1 MRATELL
8 RMSLL
13 IPPRPSSPFI
23 TPHRSQHLPV
33 LYPRMPSAQSGV
45 EDGRTRSNGWVVLI
59 ACSWRL
65 IASLIRA
72 MECPAAAGCTN
83 HVVLI
88 ACSWRRIA
96 SLIRAMECPAAAGC
110 MYHLKRLPA
119 SYMLAPPQ
127 PFEMYTFD
135 SPEIA
140 IGLPSQQER
149 TCRFVGN

>member
-1 MRATELL
+1 
-8 RMSLL
+8 
-13 IPPRPSSPFI
+13 
-23 TPHRSQHLPV
+23 
-33 LYPRMPSAQSGV
+33 MPSAQSGV